1 MATRLRVKRRLGSHS
16 NASPPRTPSVPH
28 SAPFPPDID
37 PPVPDRPRLKPSR
50 KTLAERLQLAD
61 EGTYYRR
68 DGDVVLFRIPNNRVW
83 QCRYRLLAGG
93 WRRKTTGQRNR
104 IDAARAACQCF
115 DGARYRERLGL
126 TSERHLFK
134 TAAIETITEL
144 RAELAAAR
152 GRRIYRDYATAIERY
167 LLPFFG
173 ERSLDAIRQQDV
185 VEFERWRDQQLGRT
199 PAASTKSLK
208 MLRAL
213 PRSALTTW
221 SSTASGGGVRLA
233 LR

>member
-1 MATRLRVKRRLGSHS
+1 MVVTVTPHLHELHQFLTRHHFRRTLTHPYPIAHDLNPAVKLW
-16 NASPPRTPSVPH
+16 P
-28 SAPFPPDID
+28 I
-37 PPVPDRPRLKPSR
+37 
-50 KTLAERLQLAD
+50 RLQLAD

-83 QCRYRLLAGG
+83 QCRDRLLAGG

>member
-1 MATRLRVKRRLGSHS
+1 
-16 NASPPRTPSVPH
+16 
-28 SAPFPPDID
+28 
-37 PPVPDRPRLKPSR
+37 
-50 KTLAERLQLAD
+50 
-61 EGTYYRR
+61 
-68 DGDVVLFRIPNNRVW
+68 
-83 QCRYRLLAGG
+83 
-93 WRRKTTGQRNR
+93 
-104 IDAARAACQCF
+104 
-115 DGARYRERLGL
+115 
-126 TSERHLFK
+126 
-134 TAAIETITEL
+134 
-144 RAELAAAR
+144 
-152 GRRIYRDYATAIERY
+152 
-167 LLPFFG
+167 LPFFG